1 MKNLGTR
8 DFTMSTISRR
18 EFLAGATAAAGAA
31 TLIGPPAFAAEAA
44 PKIKKG
50 TDLVTLGK
58 SGIKSTV
65 LGVGTGT
72 RGGSEQRAL
81 GEAGFVKLVR
91 HAFERGIRYIDT
103 AENYGTH
110 GLVRAA
116 LKGLPREEIFIQTKI
131 PARRAA
137 EAKETIERYR
147 KELGIEQL
155 DTLLMHAMM
164 RRSWPKD
171 MRRVMDVLLE
181 AKKKDRVRAVG
192 ISSHNM
198 PPLEASVDQGDFIDV
213 QLVRIN
219 PFGVKAMMDGPP
231 EKVAPLVQKMHKQ
244 GRGIIGMKI
253 YGETG
258 LGSRE
263 RRLQSLKYVLGLGCV
278 DAFTIGFTSP
288 KQIDETLELIEQAQ
302 A

>member
-1 MKNLGTR
+1 
-8 DFTMSTISRR
+8 MSTVTRR
-18 EFLAGATAAAGAA
+18 EFLAGAAALGTA
-31 TLIGPPAFAAEAA
+31 TLIRRPLFAAETAA
-44 PKIKKG
+44 KIKKG

-65 LGVGTGT
+65 LGIGTGT
-72 RGGSEQRAL
+72 VGGSEQRAM
-81 GEAGFVKLVR
+81 GEANFTKLV
-91 HAFERGIRYIDT
+91 HYAFERGIRYIDT
-103 AENYGTH
+103 AENYSTH

-116 LKGLPREEIFIQTKI
+116 LKGLPRDQIFIQTKI
-131 PARRAA
+131 PSKYRGASQ
-137 EAKETIERYR
+137 AKETIERYR

-155 DTLLMHAMM
+155 DTLLMHAMWVKT
-164 RRSWPKD
+164 WPQD
-171 MRRVMDVLLE
+171 MRPVMDVLQE
-181 AKKKDRVRAVG
+181 AKQKGRVRAVG

-219 PFGVKAMMDGPP
+219 PFGVKAMMDGEPDQ
-231 EKVAPLVQKMHKQ
+231 VAPLVQKMHKQ

-253 YGETG
+253 YGENGYRVKGKDTPE
-258 LGSRE
+258 SRQK
-263 RRLQSLKYVLGLGCV
+263 RLQSLKYVLGLGCV
-278 DAFTIGFTSP
+278 DCFTIGFSDP